1 MSIPTILLAIV
12 VFVAGI
18 AWMILRALVTDQVRG
33 QVQRRITADVE
44 ATIASLPAELQ
55 AEWAEEWRAEL
66 GAIITM
72 PLTATRF
79 ARGLRECARDLISKP
94 ALLPLAATP
103 GQQPYALN
111 ARHRSTRTTLRAA
124 GTKLDDMLGRSSR
137 FVRVVVVFA
146 LVGVAVGGAA
156 VAAVAGVAVAIEAVA
171 VSLTLAIVVVA
182 AVLIALITLEP

>member
-44 ATIASLPAELQ
+44 ATIAFLPAELQ

-66 GAIITM
+66 DAIITM
-72 PLTATRF
+72 PLTVTRF
-79 ARGLRECARDLISKP
+79 AHGLRECARDLISKP
-94 ALLPLAATP
+94 ALLPVAATP

-111 ARHRSTRTTLRAA
+111 AKHRSTRTTLRAA

-146 LVGVAVGGAA
+146 LAGVAVAGAA
-156 VAAVAGVAVAIEAVA
+156 VAVAGVAVAIEAVA
-171 VSLTLAIVVVA
+171 VLLTVAIVVVA